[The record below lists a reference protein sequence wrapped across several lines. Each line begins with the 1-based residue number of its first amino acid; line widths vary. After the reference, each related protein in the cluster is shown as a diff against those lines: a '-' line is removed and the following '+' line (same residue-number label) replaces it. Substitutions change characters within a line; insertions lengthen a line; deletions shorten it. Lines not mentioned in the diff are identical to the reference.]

1 MSQET
6 QNKAEYIVIFI
17 SEFARRFGLSAVQAY
32 RYLNRYKAM
41 SWRGASMKLYHGTNT
56 DFQAIDLRQSQ
67 RGKDFGCGFYLSESE
82 TQAEAM
88 ANFKVQLFGGQSIVQ
103 RYEFDEARLDDGTL
117 RFMRFDGYTRDWAT
131 FILANRQNKNAKN
144 IHDYDVVYGPIAN
157 DKVGAQ
163 IRNVIEQNIN
173 METFLERLK
182 YMKGIT
188 FQYFFGSEKAIQM
201 LRRL

>member
-1 MSQET
+1 MT
-6 QNKAEYIVIFI
+6 
-17 SEFARRFGLSAVQAY
+17 
-32 RYLNRYKAM
+32 
-41 SWRGASMKLYHGTNT
+41 LYHGTNT
-56 DFQAIDLRQSQ
+56 DFQAIELNQSQ
-67 RGKDFGCGFYLSESE
+67 RGKDFGCGFYLTDSEA
-82 TQAEAM
+82 QAETM
-88 ANFKVQLFGGQSIVQ
+88 ANFKVRLSGGHSVVQS
-103 RYEFDEARLDDGTL
+103 YEFDEACLNDGTL
-117 RFMRFDGYTRDWAT
+117 RFMRFDGYTKDLAT

-188 FQYFFGSEKAIQM
+188 FQYFFGSEKAIKM

>member
-1 MSQET
+1 M
-6 QNKAEYIVIFI
+6 I
-17 SEFARRFGLSAVQAY
+17 
-32 RYLNRYKAM
+32 
-41 SWRGASMKLYHGTNT
+41 LYHGTNT
-56 DFQAIDLRQSQ
+56 DFMAIDLNKSQ

-82 TQAEAM
+82 AQAEEM
-88 ANFKVQLFGGQSIVQ
+88 AKFKVQLFGGQSIVQ
-103 RYEFDEARLDDGTL
+103 NYEFDEACLSDGTL
-117 RFMRFDGYTRDWAT
+117 RFLRFDSYSKDWAT
-131 FILANRQNKNAKN
+131 FILANRQNKNADN
-144 IHDYDVVYGPIAN
+144 IHDYDIVYGPIAN

>member
-1 MSQET
+1 M
-6 QNKAEYIVIFI
+6 ILF
-17 SEFARRFGLSAVQAY
+17 
-32 RYLNRYKAM
+32 
-41 SWRGASMKLYHGTNT
+41 HGTNT
-56 DFQAIDLRQSQ
+56 DFMAIDLNKSQ

-82 TQAEAM
+82 AQAKEM
-88 ANFKVQLFGGQSIVQ
+88 AKFKVQLFGGQSIIQ
-103 RYEFDEARLDDGTL
+103 SYEFDEVHLSDGTL
-117 RFMRFDGYTRDWAT
+117 RFLRFDGYSRDWST
-131 FILANRQNKNAKN
+131 FIFANRQNKKADN
-144 IHDYDVVYGPIAN
+144 IHDYDIVYGPIAN